1 MLPIILDGSMVRA
14 GVAGAGEGLAR
25 RLKVMKAGG
34 VEEPVI
40 FSGRIPSQDEIAGL
54 QILFVA
60 GLDPST
66 SRSIAAA
73 ARAAGA
79 LVNVED
85 VPELCDFHV
94 PAEVRRG
101 NFLLAISTAGLSPA
115 LSRAVR
121 EHLEVRFGPEWE
133 GRLEEIAG
141 LRQGWRAA
149 GTAPDEVSKRTREFL
164 AERGWLR

>member
-1 MLPIILDGSMVRA
+1 MLPIILDGSMIRA

-25 RLKVMKAGG
+25 RLKVLKRGG

-40 FSGRIPSQDEIAGL
+40 FSGRIPAKEDLAGL
-54 QILFVA
+54 QILFIA
-60 GLDPST
+60 GLDLST
-66 SRSIAAA
+66 SRGIAGT

-101 NFLLAISTAGLSPA
+101 EFLLAISTAGRSPA
-115 LSRAVR
+115 LSRVVR
-121 EHLEVRFGPEWE
+121 EHLEGRFGPEWE
-133 GRLEEIAG
+133 QRLEEIAG
-141 LRQGWRAA
+141 LRQELRAA
-149 GTAPDEVSKRTREFL
+149 GAAPDEVSARTRALL
-164 AERGWLR
+164 AERGWLA